1 MSAFDPLNGYHQC
14 TKILQIMIS
23 QLEKSSPLKEEELRF
38 LRGQADVSVHNAVE
52 GLSAMTVPFV
62 S

>member
-38 LRGQADVSVHNAVE
+38 LRGQADVSVQQPME
-52 GLSAMTVPFV
+52 GFGAFR
-62 S
+62 